1 MTIFQG
7 RAVKLRGYPQKDG
20 LEKVVPFKYDLFL
33 VSIACNFCGVY
44 YTHTYIYISVTV
56 CMSCGLP
63 RFIFRAFARITSFC
77 GDPN

>member
-44 YTHTYIYISVTV
+44 YTHIYIYICHSVYV
-56 CMSCGLP
+56 LW
-63 RFIFRAFARITSFC
+63 FAKVYFQSFC
-77 GDPN
+77 TYHVLLW